1 MYALLLSVFVFG
13 EKPPK
18 VVMMPFVMTNERC
31 EAMRA
36 ERSDTVADGM
46 KIVSICYPLEGDK
59 VESLR
64 FSADAVLKGIVD

>member
-13 EKPPK
+13 EKPPQ
-18 VVMMPFVMTNERC
+18 VVMMPFVMTMTRC

-36 ERSDTVADGM
+36 DQPESVEDGM
-46 KIVSICYPLEGDK
+46 KIVSLCYPLDGDK

-64 FSADAVLKGIVD
+64 FSADAVLKGVK

>member
-13 EKPPK
+13 KKPPK

-36 ERSDTVADGM
+36 EQPDSNEDGM
-46 KIVSICYPLEGDK
+46 SITTICYPLDGDK

-64 FSADAVLKGIVD
+64 FSAGAVLKGIK

>member
-13 EKPPK
+13 EKPPQ

-36 ERSDTVADGM
+36 EQPNAVQDGM
-46 KIVSICYPLEGDK
+46 SITTICYPLDGDK

-64 FSADAVLKGIVD
+64 FSAGAVLKGIK

>member
-31 EAMRA
+31 EAIRA
-36 ERSDTVADGM
+36 EQPDSNEDGM
-46 KIVSICYPLEGDK
+46 SITTICYPLDGDK

-64 FSADAVLKGIVD
+64 FSAGAVLKGIK